1 MSANATAA
9 WGAGFKAV
17 RATKKRC
24 RLVVAV
30 SLIVQLSGTAVP
42 AGSEEGP
49 AASAPLPPP
58 LPAAPPATGLQQP
71 QGTMPSEA
79 SRRVLPQSHP
89 HVERAVQAS
98 HLRKPNNDPDRVDHS
113 TRAARG
119 EKRLG
124 RHLIGDVERAEAHS
138 VPRVASTMTPP
149 LAPLPFP
156 FGYFPSAPPAYQYAP
171 VYPPPWPPGPVVPR

>member
-9 WGAGFKAV
+9 CVAGFRAV
-17 RATKKRC
+17 RATEKRC

-42 AGSEEGP
+42 AGGEEGP

-71 QGTMPSEA
+71 QGATPSEA
-79 SRRVLPQSHP
+79 SRRVLPQSHS
-89 HVERAVQAS
+89 HVERALEAS
-98 HLRKPNNDPDRVDHS
+98 HLRKPNNDPYRVDHS
-113 TRAARG
+113 TRAVRG

-124 RHLIGDVERAEAHS
+124 RHLIGDVERSGAHS

-156 FGYFPSAPPAYQYAP
+156 FGYFPSAPSAYQYAP
-171 VYPPPWPPGPVVPR
+171 VFPPPWPPGPVVPR